1 MILISELV
9 QLQQNCGNM
18 TDSLKSLMREY
29 RTEKKQLETLSRK
42 VDALQQQ
49 IAAIKTRASSI
60 TSDIQDKK
68 VLIDFCIETGMTP
81 VEAKLSYSLDE
92 MRHKIQHL
100 YFSNYVDYSAHGAT
114 GASGAMGTISISNGG
129 TGYYTGTYNGLT
141 GGTGLS
147 SLSITN
153 TGNIHV
159 SGITTTSSYKA
170 KGNP

>member
-1 MILISELV
+1 
-9 QLQQNCGNM
+9 M

-29 RTEKKQLETLSRK
+29 RTEKKQLEDLSRK

-49 IAAIKTRASSI
+49 IVSIKSRATSI

-100 YFSNYVDYSAHGAT
+100 YFSNYIDYGAQGAT
-114 GASGAMGTISISNGG
+114 GASGAMGAISITNSGAGYSG
-129 TGYYTGTYNGLT
+129 TGYYTGTYSGLP
-141 GGTGLS
+141 GGIGLS
-147 SLSITN
+147 SVSITN

-159 SGITTTSSYKA
+159 SGVTSSHKA

>member
-42 VDALQQQ
+42 VDSLQQQ
-49 IAAIKTRASSI
+49 IAAIKSQASSI
-60 TSDIQDKK
+60 TNDIQDKK
-68 VLIDFCIETGMTP
+68 VLIDFCIETGISP

-100 YFSNYVDYSAHGAT
+100 YFSNYIDYNTQGVPGAT
-114 GASGAMGTISISNGG
+114 GAIGSITISNSSGY
-129 TGYYTGTYNGLT
+129 YYTGPPNGI
-141 GGTGLS
+141 GLS
-147 SLSITN
+147 SGSVSIAN

-159 SGITTTSSYKA
+159 GGAIASSTNKKA
-170 KGNP
+170 LLP